1 MPMRGNQRRYD
12 LTQSPFY
19 KLNSR
24 SKLARLLNVT
34 LPELRQL
41 EACEDMYREFDLPK
55 KTGGTRHVENPK
67 PKLKEVQARIATI
80 LGRIMPPDFLYCPV
94 KGRCYVSNAA
104 QHVGNRVVRCV
115 DIKKFFPST
124 PAHRVAWMFKNLFGC
139 PSDIAG
145 LLTKISTYQGHL
157 PTGSPLS
164 PILAYFAF
172 YELWNSISAFCSEK
186 GYMLTIYV
194 DDITI
199 SGPRVPL
206 SDMWQIQKMIHR
218 AGLRYHKEKGYFDTP
233 AEITGVIVR
242 STGLKAPNRQLKKL
256 HAAKRVLPSMVG
268 EDAVTMQAQVSGL
281 RGQISQI
288 SKINLTLSGDAI

>member
-1 MPMRGNQRRYD
+1 M
-12 LTQSPFY
+12 
-19 KLNSR
+19 
-24 SKLARLLNVT
+24 
-34 LPELRQL
+34 
-41 EACEDMYREFDLPK
+41 
-55 KTGGTRHVENPK
+55 
-67 PKLKEVQARIATI
+67 ATI

-104 QHVGNRVVRCV
+104 QHIGNRVVRCV

-124 PAHRVAWMFKNLFGC
+124 PAYRVAWMFKTVFGC

-172 YELWNSISAFCSEK
+172 YELWNKISAFCSNR
-186 GYMLTIYV
+186 GYTLTIYV

-199 SGPRVPL
+199 SGPKVPL
-206 SDMWQIQKMIHR
+206 SDMWQVQKMIHG

-233 AEITGVIVR
+233 AEITGVIVG
-242 STGLKAPNRQLKKL
+242 STGVKAPNRQLRKL
-256 HAAKRVLPSMVG
+256 HVAKRVLPSMVG
-268 EDAVTMQAQVSGL
+268 EEATAMKAQVSGL

-288 SKINLTLSGDAI
+288 SKVNATLGRDG